1 MELEILWTPQ
11 AIRGLETVIEYLET
25 EWTTKEIIKLR
36 GKINEVSNHIS
47 KNPYLFPI
55 SKEKRNIHKALIDK
69 NNYIIYRHN
78 SAKGLI
84 EIINFRGTRQKP
96 L

>member
-47 KNPYLFPI
+47 KIPTFFL
-55 SKEKRNIHKALIDK
+55 
-69 NNYIIYRHN
+69 
-78 SAKGLI
+78 
-84 EIINFRGTRQKP
+84 
-96 L
+96 